1 MFIINKGGG
10 EMEKKGSGFS
20 LLTILTVV
28 FAGLKLGGV
37 IDWSWWL
44 VLMPTLIGVGLW
56 LLVFLIA
63 MVTIV
68 ILESID
74 K

>member
-1 MFIINKGGG
+1 
-10 EMEKKGSGFS
+10 MEKKGNRIN
-20 LLTILTVV
+20 LLTVLTVV

-44 VLMPTLIGVGLW
+44 VLMPTLVGVGFW
-56 LLVFLIA
+56 LVVFLIA

>member
-1 MFIINKGGG
+1 
-10 EMEKKGSGFS
+10 MEKKGSRIN
-20 LLTILTVV
+20 LLTVLTVV

-44 VLMPTLIGVGLW
+44 VLMPTLVGVGFW
-56 LLVFLIA
+56 LVVFLIA

-68 ILESID
+68 ILDSID
-74 K
+74 E

>member
-1 MFIINKGGG
+1 
-10 EMEKKGSGFS
+10 MEKKSSGFS
-20 LLTILTVV
+20 FLTVLTVV

-44 VLMPTLIGVGLW
+44 IFMPTLLGVGLFIV
-56 LLVFLIA
+56 VFIMTVL
-63 MVTIV
+63 TIV

-74 K
+74 KL